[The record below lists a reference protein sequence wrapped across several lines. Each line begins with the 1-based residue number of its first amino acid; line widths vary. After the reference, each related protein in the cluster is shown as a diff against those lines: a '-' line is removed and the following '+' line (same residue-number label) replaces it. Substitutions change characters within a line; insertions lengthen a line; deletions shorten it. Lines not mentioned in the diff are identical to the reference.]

1 MPESQI
7 VKLPFGSSVGSVV
20 DVESRASTH
29 PGKFTIGRPMSTV
42 TGAMSTVTGALIPDT
57 TGGALDNGLICIL
70 IGSIRIG

>member
-1 MPESQI
+1 M
-7 VKLPFGSSVGSVV
+7 V

-42 TGAMSTVTGALIPDT
+42 TGALIPDT
-57 TGGALDNGLICIL
+57 TGGALDNGSICIL